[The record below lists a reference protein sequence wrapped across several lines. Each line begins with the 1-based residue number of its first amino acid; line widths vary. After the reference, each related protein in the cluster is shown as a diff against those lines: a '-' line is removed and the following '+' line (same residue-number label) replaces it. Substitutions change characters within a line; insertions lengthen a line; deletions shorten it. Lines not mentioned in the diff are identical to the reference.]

1 MKLKKDE
8 AGMNKRTQINRSILK
23 QSAGF
28 TLIELVIVVVIL
40 GFLAVTAIPKFLDL
54 TEQAKQAN
62 IEGMAGGFAT
72 GISLA
77 RAQWEA
83 EARPTENSVNRVLYD
98 GTELFLTTPGT
109 STTIRPGYPTGITA
123 DNADGTAM
131 DTTDCINVWQGI
143 LAQPPSI
150 TDNIDTLN
158 ADGSIHYFV
167 IESANLCGYFLRETL
182 VQGDNGVFTA
192 PTDDTVGNNFFYNNA
207 NSSVVV
213 TINK

>member
-1 MKLKKDE
+1 
-8 AGMNKRTQINRSILK
+8 MNNRTQMNRIEIK
-23 QSAGF
+23 KAKGF

-54 TEQAKQAN
+54 TEQAQQAN

-83 EARPTENSVNRVLYD
+83 EARPTDNSVNRVLYD

-109 STTIRPGYPTGITA
+109 STTIRPGYPTGFDD
-123 DNADGTAM
+123 DNPTGAAM
-131 DTTDCINVWQGI
+131 DTTACIEVWQGI
-143 LAQPPSI
+143 LAQPPTI
-150 TDNIDTLN
+150 TDNITTLN
-158 ADGSIHYFV
+158 NNGDINYFV
-167 IESANLCGYFLRETL
+167 IVNNNLCGYFLRETL
-182 VQGDNGVFTA
+182 AQSSGDFVA
-192 PTDDTVGNNFFYNNA
+192 PTDDQVGNNFFYNNA

-213 TINK
+213 NIHTN

>member
-1 MKLKKDE
+1 
-8 AGMNKRTQINRSILK
+8 MNNRTQINKSSIK
-23 QSAGF
+23 QAAGF

-83 EARPTENSVNRVLYD
+83 EARPTANGVNRVEYD
-98 GTELFLTTPGT
+98 GTELYLTTPGT
-109 STTIRPGYPTGITA
+109 STTIRPGYPTGYDA
-123 DNADGTAM
+123 DNADGTGM
-131 DTTDCINVWQGI
+131 DTSDCIEVWQGI
-143 LAQPPSI
+143 LAQPPTI
-150 TDNIDTLN
+150 TDDIDILN
-158 ADGSIHYFV
+158 NDDSVNYFV
-167 IESANLCGYFLRETL
+167 IETTNLCGYFLRETL
-182 VQGDNGVFTA
+182 EQNNAGNFTA
-192 PTDDTVGNNFFYNNA
+192 PTDDTVGNNFFYDNS

-213 TINK
+213 NINKL

>member
-1 MKLKKDE
+1 MNNRTQ
-8 AGMNKRTQINRSILK
+8 MNKSTIK
-23 QSAGF
+23 QAAGF

-72 GISLA
+72 GVSLA

-83 EARPTENSVNRVLYD
+83 EARPTENNVNRVDYD
-98 GTELFLTTPGT
+98 GTELFLTTPGNNNG
-109 STTIRPGYPTGITA
+109 IRPGYPTGFDA
-123 DNADGTAM
+123 DNATGAAM
-131 DTTDCINVWQGI
+131 DTTACIEVWQGI

-158 ADGSIHYFV
+158 NDGSIHYFAIV
-167 IESANLCGYFLRETL
+167 NANLCGYFLRETL
-182 VQGDNGVFTA
+182 AQGDNGIFTA
-192 PTDDTVGNNFFYNNA
+192 PENDEVGNNFFYNNA

-213 TINK
+213 TINKN

>member
-1 MKLKKDE
+1 
-8 AGMNKRTQINRSILK
+8 MNNRTQMNRSIIK
-23 QSAGF
+23 QAAGF

-72 GISLA
+72 GVSLA

-83 EARPTENSVNRVLYD
+83 EARPTENGVNRVDYD
-98 GTELFLTTPGT
+98 GVELFLTTPGDDN
-109 STTIRPGYPTGITA
+109 TIRPGYPTGINSDKPTGA
-123 DNADGTAM
+123 DM
-131 DTTDCINVWQGI
+131 DTTDCIEVWQGI
-143 LAQPPSI
+143 LAQPPTI
-150 TDNIDTLN
+150 TDDIDVLN
-158 ADGSIHYFV
+158 DDGSINYFV
-167 IESANLCGYFLRETL
+167 IVNTNLCGYFLRETL

-213 TINK
+213 NINKN

>member
-1 MKLKKDE
+1 MNNQIQ
-8 AGMNKRTQINRSILK
+8 MNKSIIK
-23 QSAGF
+23 RAAGF

-54 TEQAKQAN
+54 TEQAQQAN

-72 GISLA
+72 GVSLA

-83 EARPTENSVNRVLYD
+83 EARPTENSVNRVDYD
-98 GTELFLTTPGT
+98 GTELFLTTPGANT
-109 STTIRPGYPTGITA
+109 AIRPGYPTGYDA
-123 DNADGTAM
+123 DNADGTGM
-131 DTTDCINVWQGI
+131 DTTDCIEVWQGI

-158 ADGSIHYFV
+158 GDGSIHYFV

-192 PTDDTVGNNFFYNNA
+192 PTDDTVGNNFFYDNS

-213 TINK
+213 TINNN

>member
-1 MKLKKDE
+1 MNNRTQ
-8 AGMNKRTQINRSILK
+8 MNKSTIK
-23 QSAGF
+23 QAAGF

-83 EARPTENSVNRVLYD
+83 EARPKASSVNRIMYD

-109 STTIRPGYPTGITA
+109 SSTIRPGYPTGF
-123 DNADGTAM
+123 NADKPTGAGM
-131 DTTDCINVWQGI
+131 DSTDCIEVWQGI
-143 LAQPPSI
+143 LAQPPTI
-150 TDNIDTLN
+150 TDDIDTLN
-158 ADGSIHYFV
+158 SSGSINYFV
-167 IESANLCGYFLRETL
+167 IVNSNLCGYFLRETL
-182 VQGDNGVFTA
+182 AQDSDGKFTA

-213 TINK
+213 TINKT